1 MGMTSKSLLHG
12 RERDRSGGGPTDAQ
26 LLARSDKDPGA
37 FRELYD
43 RYAEG
48 INRYLRARTG
58 DEQAA
63 LDLTAETFAQAWLSR
78 ARFRDELGGR
88 AGPWLFAIARNKLLM
103 SVRSARI
110 EARARERLGLELP
123 RVPETA
129 PDERWLDG
137 LDDALAEL
145 PQTQRE
151 ALRLRV
157 DEDLAYEE
165 IGAAMG
171 TTPETAR
178 VRVHRALASLR
189 RRFSPKP
196 METPR

>member
-1 MGMTSKSLLHG
+1 MK
-12 RERDRSGGGPTDAQ
+12 RETDAQ
-26 LLARSDKDPGA
+26 LLARATQDAGA

-43 RYAEG
+43 RHADA
-48 INRYLRARTG
+48 INRYLRRRTG

-78 ARFRDELGGR
+78 ERFRDELDGN

-110 EARARERLGLELP
+110 QGRARERLGLALP
-123 RVPETA
+123 ATTVIE
-129 PDERWLDG
+129 PDERWLEG
-137 LDDALAEL
+137 LDEALAEL
-145 PQTQRE
+145 PETQRD

-157 DEDLAYEE
+157 EEDLAYEE

-171 TTPETAR
+171 TTPQAAR
-178 VRVHRALASLR
+178 VRVHRALSRLR
-189 RRFSPKP
+189 GRFAPKS
-196 METPR
+196 METTP